1 VRALAVTSPTRLPAL
16 PDAPTMT
23 EAGFAGVTLDAW
35 FGLVAPA
42 DTPDLV
48 IGKLN
53 AAFVQALRDP
63 QIVKQMTDQGAEAL
77 ASTPAEFA
85 AFIASETERLGKL
98 VRAVGAKAE

>member
-1 VRALAVTSPTRLPAL
+1 MRALAVTSPNRLPVL
-16 PDAPTMT
+16 PDAPTMS
-23 EAGFAGVTLDAW
+23 EAGFAGVVLDAW

-42 DTPDLV
+42 GTPDLV

-63 QIVKQMTDQGAEAL
+63 QIVKQMTDQGAEARPTT
-77 ASTPAEFA
+77 SAEYA

-98 VRAVGAKAE
+98 VRAVGAKAD